1 LPEREKIRIM
11 DEGVRRENEW
21 PVSLDAMTAAPD
33 HHEVLLENDRVRVLD
48 SLVKVGDATPVH
60 THRWPAVLQIIGVS
74 DFVRFDA
81 EGNEI
86 FDSRGFRSR
95 VRDRSDNMV
104 GALAPHFV
112 KNIGNSDLR
121 VISIELKD

>member
-1 LPEREKIRIM
+1 M
-11 DEGVRRENEW
+11 DESVRRENEW
-21 PVSLDAMTAAPD
+21 PVSLDAMTGAPD

-48 SLVKVGDATPVH
+48 SLLKAGDATPVH

-86 FDSRGFRSR
+86 FDSRGSEA
-95 VRDRSDNMV
+95 VLETGQTIWS
-104 GALAPHFV
+104 GPLAPHFV